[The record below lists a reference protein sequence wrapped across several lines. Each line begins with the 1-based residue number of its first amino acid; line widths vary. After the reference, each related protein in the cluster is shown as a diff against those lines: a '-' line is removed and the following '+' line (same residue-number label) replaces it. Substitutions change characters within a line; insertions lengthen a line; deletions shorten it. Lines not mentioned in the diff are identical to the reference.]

1 MFEVADLNGLGYPA
15 LVVLLGY
22 AVFGMTGFGSAL
34 VIIPLLS
41 WQWPL
46 SAIVP
51 TVLLLDIPA
60 SISHTAMNLKHVRWR
75 MVPKVMP
82 FAIFGAW
89 LGSMA
94 HPWGDSA
101 WALTVLGLYI
111 CWVAARGLR
120 SQDQRLATHS
130 PMFNSMAGTLM
141 GLIETLFGTA
151 GPVVMAWLT
160 RQERKIE
167 DIRATAPLLILIM
180 VCIALLG
187 NGLSGRTD
195 MEQVLVKTLWLAPV
209 ALLGGWIGHKCNLH
223 IKPMAASKII
233 YAVLF
238 ASGMSLMAR
247 SILIGY

>member
-1 MFEVADLNGLGYPA
+1 MFDLAFLNGFCYPA

-22 AVFGMTGFGSAL
+22 WVFGMTGFGSAL

-60 SISHTAMNLKHVRWR
+60 SISHTAMNLKHVRWSV
-75 MVPKVMP
+75 VPKVMP
-82 FAIFGAW
+82 LAIFGAW
-89 LGSMA
+89 LGSMV

-101 WALTVLGLYI
+101 WALSVLGLYI

-120 SQDQRLATHS
+120 SQTQRLAPPS
-130 PMFNSMAGTLM
+130 PMVNSMAGTLM

-160 RQERKIE
+160 HQERKIE
-167 DIRATAPLLILIM
+167 DVRATAPLLILIT
-180 VCIALLG
+180 VCIALLST
-187 NGLSGRTD
+187 GLSGHSD
-195 MEQVLVKTLWLAPV
+195 MEQVLVKTLWLAPM
-209 ALLGGWIGHKCNLH
+209 ALMGGWIGHKFNSL
-223 IKPMAASKII
+223 INPIAASKII
-233 YAVLF
+233 YAILL
-238 ASGMSLMAR
+238 ASGLGLIVR
-247 SILIGY
+247 SNLIGY

>member
-1 MFEVADLNGLGYPA
+1 MLDAALLNGLGYPA

-22 AVFGMTGFGSAL
+22 WVFGLTGFGSAL

-51 TVLLLDIPA
+51 IVLLLDIPA
-60 SISHTAMNLKHVRWR
+60 SIAHTGMNLKHVRWTL
-75 MVPKVMP
+75 VPRVVP
-82 FAIFGAW
+82 FAIVGAW

-94 HPWGDSA
+94 HAWGDSA
-101 WALTVLGLYI
+101 WALFFLGLYI
-111 CWVAARGLR
+111 ACVALRGLR
-120 SQDQRLATHS
+120 AQAQTSEPPN
-130 PMFNSMAGTLM
+130 PMVNSMAGTLM

-167 DIRATAPLLILIM
+167 DVRATAPLLILIM
-180 VCIALLG
+180 VCIALFS
-187 NGLSGRTD
+187 NGVSGRSD
-195 MEQVLVKTLWLAPV
+195 MDQVFAKTLWLAPM
-209 ALLGGWIGHKCNLH
+209 ALMGGWIGHKCNLH

-238 ASGMSLMAR
+238 ASGIGLMAR
-247 SILIGY
+247 SILIHY

>member
-1 MFEVADLNGLGYPA
+1 MLDAALLNDLGYPA

-22 AVFGMTGFGSAL
+22 WVFGLTGFGSAL

-60 SISHTAMNLKHVRWR
+60 SIAHTGMNLKHVRWR
-75 MVPKVMP
+75 VVPKVMP

-89 LGSMA
+89 LGSRA
-94 HPWGDSA
+94 HPWADSA
-101 WALTVLGLYI
+101 WALSVLGLYI
-111 CWVAARGLR
+111 AWVAVRGLR
-120 SQDQRLATHS
+120 GQTRAFAPPS
-130 PMFNSMAGTLM
+130 PLTNSMVGTLM

-160 RQERKIE
+160 RQERTIE
-167 DIRATAPLLILIM
+167 NVRATAPLLILIT

-187 NGLSGRTD
+187 NGLSGRSD
-195 MEQVLVKTLWLAPV
+195 MDQILAKTLWLAPV
-209 ALLGGWIGHKCNLH
+209 ALLGGWVGHRFNTR
-223 IKPMAASKII
+223 IQPITASKTI
-233 YAVLF
+233 YAVLLL
-238 ASGMSLMAR
+238 SGISLTAR
-247 SILIGY
+247 SLLISF

>member
-1 MFEVADLNGLGYPA
+1 MLDPALLNGLGYPA

-22 AVFGMTGFGSAL
+22 WVFGLTGFGSAL

-60 SISHTAMNLKHVRWR
+60 SIAHTGMNLKHVRWSV
-75 MVPKVMP
+75 VPKVMP
-82 FAIFGAW
+82 FAVFGAW
-89 LGSMA
+89 LGSLA
-94 HPWGDSA
+94 HSWRDST
-101 WALTVLGLYI
+101 WALSVLGLYI

-120 SQDQRLATHS
+120 GQSQRFEPPS
-130 PMFNSMAGTLM
+130 PMVNSMAGTLM

-160 RQERKIE
+160 RQERKME
-167 DIRATAPLLILIM
+167 DVRATAPLLILIT

-187 NGLSGRTD
+187 NGLSGRSD
-195 MEQVLVKTLWLAPV
+195 MDQILAQTLWLAPM
-209 ALLGGWIGHKCNLH
+209 ALLGGWMGHRFNSR
-223 IKPMAASKII
+223 IQPVAASKTI
-233 YAVLF
+233 YVVLLV
-238 ASGMSLMAR
+238 SGISLTAR
-247 SILIGY
+247 SIFLCS

>member
-1 MFEVADLNGLGYPA
+1 MLDAALLNGLGYPA

-22 AVFGMTGFGSAL
+22 WVFGLTGFGSAL

-60 SISHTAMNLKHVRWR
+60 SIAHTGMNLKHVRWSA
-75 MVPKVMP
+75 VPKVMP
-82 FAIFGAW
+82 FAILGAW
-89 LGSMA
+89 LGSMV

-101 WALTVLGLYI
+101 WALSVLGLYI
-111 CWVAARGLR
+111 CWVAVRGLR
-120 SQDQRLATHS
+120 GPTRRFES
-130 PMFNSMAGTLM
+130 PSTMVNSMAGILM

-167 DIRATAPLLILIM
+167 DVRATAPLLILIT
-180 VCIALLG
+180 VCIALVS
-187 NGLSGRTD
+187 NGLSGRSD
-195 MEQVLVKTLWLAPV
+195 MDQVFAKTFWLAPM
-209 ALLGGWIGHKCNLH
+209 ALVGGWMGHKFNSH
-223 IKPMAASKII
+223 INPMAASKII
-233 YAVLF
+233 YAVLLT
-238 ASGMSLMAR
+238 SGMGLLAR
-247 SILIGY
+247 SIPMGY

>member
-1 MFEVADLNGLGYPA
+1 MLDAAFLNSLGYPA

-22 AVFGMTGFGSAL
+22 CVFGLTGFGSAL

-51 TVLLLDIPA
+51 MVLLLDIPA
-60 SISHTAMNLKHVRWR
+60 SIAHTVLNLKHVRWTL
-75 MVPKVMP
+75 VPKVMP
-82 FAIFGAW
+82 FAIVGAW
-89 LGSMA
+89 LASMA

-101 WALTVLGLYI
+101 WALSVLGLYI

-120 SQDQRLATHS
+120 GQTQRFEPSS
-130 PMFNSMAGTLM
+130 PWVNSMAGTLM

-167 DIRATAPLLILIM
+167 DVRATAPLLILIT
-180 VCIALLG
+180 VCIALFS
-187 NGLSGRTD
+187 NGLSGRSD
-195 MEQVLVKTLWLAPV
+195 MDQVLAQTLWLAPMAV
-209 ALLGGWIGHKCNLH
+209 FGGWLGHRFNARIQPVTARKTVH
-223 IKPMAASKII
+223 
-233 YAVLF
+233 AVLLL
-238 ASGMSLMAR
+238 SGISLLLR
-247 SILIGY
+247 SIVFV